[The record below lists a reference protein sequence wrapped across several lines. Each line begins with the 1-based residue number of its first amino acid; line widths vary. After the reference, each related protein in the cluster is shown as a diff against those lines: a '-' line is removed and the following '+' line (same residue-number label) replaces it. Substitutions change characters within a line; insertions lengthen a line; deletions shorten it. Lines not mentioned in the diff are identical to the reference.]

1 MRFTEFPATIISTEV
16 VRHMST
22 KKSRWGVMVGKTNK
36 GKFTVNTVAPSCG
49 RLMYHAFAVCD
60 TEQAARARANQA
72 WVSMGL

>member
-22 KKSRWGVMVGKTNK
+22 KKPRWGVMIARTNH
-36 GKFTVNTVAPSCG
+36 GKFIVNTVAPVGEHLTS
-49 RLMYHAFAVCD
+49 HAVTVCD
-60 TEQAARARANQA
+60 TEQAARTRANQA